1 MLQTAIT
8 PNALFQTAHAH
19 HAQALAQL
27 DQGELRQA
35 AALAWDATLAATNA
49 LLLARSGRHPE
60 DLRETSLL
68 MWELFARDN
77 PSLRPFVTHYGALK
91 GFLLEICEGDCFCG
105 MEDALMDDIREA
117 IDYIRQAE
125 KLAGE

>member
-1 MLQTAIT
+1 MLETAIT
-8 PNALFQTAHAH
+8 PNALFQTAHHH
-19 HAQALAQL
+19 HAQALELL
-27 DQGELRQA
+27 DQGQLRAA
-35 AALAWDATLAATNA
+35 AALAWNAALTATNA
-49 LLLARSGRHPE
+49 LLLARSGRQPA

-117 IDYIRQAE
+117 IDYLREAE